1 MLQLPNFDKAIEIE
15 FDASGVG
22 IGGVFMQ
29 ERKPLALFIEN
40 LKGATI
46 KYTTYDKELYALAR
60 VLAHWQHY
68 LWHKEFVIRTDH
80 ESLKHLKG
88 KFKLN

>member
-46 KYTTYDKELYALAR
+46 KYTTYDKELYALVQ
-60 VLAHWQHY
+60 VLSHWQHY
-68 LWHKEFVIRTDH
+68 LLHKNR
-80 ESLKHLKG
+80 S
-88 KFKLN
+88 